1 MGDSVW
7 LSIPHV
13 GVSKKFDA
21 RWEGG
26 WRVSE
31 ITGPVNVKIE
41 SSDGRIKVV
50 HVNRLQPNIR
60 RQDVGAEDV
69 IRFGKSNSTNR
80 TLMTRKHA
88 ITQNDSLSE
97 GITEADITFQGDG
110 KEKSIETSL
119 RMDTSYPNALFND
132 SIVVYSRS
140 QTSGDI
146 NYSITSSTPM
156 KSTETIDLNG
166 TNDVLSKGC
175 RRSQRQRRQPKY
187 LEDYQS

>member
-1 MGDSVW
+1 M
-7 LSIPHV
+7 P
-13 GVSKKFDA
+13 
-21 RWEGG
+21 
-26 WRVSE
+26 E

-50 HVNRLQPNIR
+50 HVNRLQPKIR

-69 IRFGKSNSTNR
+69 IRFEKSNSTNR
-80 TLMTRKHA
+80 TLMMREHA

-97 GITEADITFQGDG
+97 GITEADITFQGG
-110 KEKSIETSL
+110 GNEKSIETSL

-132 SIVVYSRS
+132 SILVDSRL
-140 QTSGDI
+140 QTSGDR
-146 NYSITSSTPM
+146 NYSITNSTTI
-156 KSTETIDLNG
+156 KSTETMDLNG
-166 TNDVLSKGC
+166 TNDILSKGC

>member
-1 MGDSVW
+1 MPQTGHHPTYYEKFLRRKLIEVQEFVEGHFIQAQKRQKDYDNSHCNASARFKVGDPVW

-41 SSDGRIKVV
+41 SSDGRNTVV

-69 IRFGKSNSTNR
+69 IRFGKSNSTNS
-80 TLMTRKHA
+80 TLITREHA

-97 GITEADITFQGDG
+97 GITEADITY
-110 KEKSIETSL
+110 KEMERKSQL
-119 RMDTSYPNALFND
+119 RLVCRWIPHTLMF
-132 SIVVYSRS
+132 S
-140 QTSGDI
+140 QQ
-146 NYSITSSTPM
+146 
-156 KSTETIDLNG
+156 LNCG
-166 TNDVLSKGC
+166 
-175 RRSQRQRRQPKY
+175 
-187 LEDYQS
+187 